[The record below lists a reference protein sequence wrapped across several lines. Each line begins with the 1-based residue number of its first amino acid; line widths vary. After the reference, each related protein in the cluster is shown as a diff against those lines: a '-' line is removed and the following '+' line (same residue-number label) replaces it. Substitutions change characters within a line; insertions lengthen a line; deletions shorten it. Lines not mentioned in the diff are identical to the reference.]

1 MKICLFADCADI
13 VALPLHCPTDIVFVL
28 DESGS
33 IGPTNFKLVK
43 SFLSQLVS
51 RLDIDSGNTRV
62 GLVTYATRVG
72 FTFNLNTYGTVSSI
86 QAAISSMQ
94 YSGGGTNTD
103 AALAHVRTTMLRPAA
118 GDRGDVPNII
128 AVITDGRSD
137 DPQATQVFTND
148 MHYNL

>member
-1 MKICLFADCADI
+1 
-13 VALPLHCPTDIVFVL
+13 VHCPTDLVFVL

-33 IGPTNFKLVK
+33 IGSTNFQLVK

-72 FTFNLNTYGTVSSI
+72 FTFNLSAHSSVSSV

-94 YSGGGTNTD
+94 YSGGGTDTD
-103 AALAHVRTTMLRPAA
+103 AALAYVRTSMLRPAA

-128 AVITDGRSD
+128 AVITDGNSNNR
-137 DPQATQVFTND
+137 QATQVFTTD
-148 MHYNL
+148 VD